1 MERWSE
7 EYISVC
13 SYVYEI
19 VKSKFIEKA
28 QIPLHTRYFLPL
40 LIIFSCFSLHFRTFA
55 YTIAKIRQ
63 RLSRRE
69 VSMNFANTLKN
80 LREAN
85 NVTQEQLAEHLKV
98 SRPTIAGYETKSR
111 QPDYERLEKI
121 AEYFQVSID
130 YLIRGFTEE
139 VRIPL
144 KESTLDQEVLIS
156 YRKLSLESKQDVL
169 KCIRL
174 LELRDKDNK

>member
-1 MERWSE
+1 MSLDQKLKTLR
-7 EYISVC
+7 IAHHMTQADVAKRLNVAC
-13 SYVYEI
+13 S
-19 VKSKFIEKA
+19 
-28 QIPLHTRYFLPL
+28 
-40 LIIFSCFSLHFRTFA
+40 
-55 YTIAKIRQ
+55 
-63 RLSRRE
+63 
-69 VSMNFANTLKN
+69 
-80 LREAN
+80 
-85 NVTQEQLAEHLKV
+85 
-98 SRPTIAGYETKSR
+98 TIAGYETKSR